1 MLPKNVKWLIFI
13 LFYFV
18 FGFNVYEDS
27 ALFLRADLLRNMYYD
42 DVEDEVFYLWA
53 QSLDYTGHFKLPSKY
68 DTEDIRSFEY
78 GWGLIVSANVL
89 QVLIDQDIF
98 LREAAQRIQQYEFDI
113 LRLEKESEYSNNV
126 VDSLKS
132 VQNEQEEV
140 KALIMRAEENIYAAE
155 LLLPEKPLRK
165 VYRKIR
171 ENPAWY
177 LRPELVQDCIAR
189 GGCCGRDC
197 RCCESRH
204 INHNTKGKWKPG
216 AGHCTV
222 ECHCCCKNRGF
233 SLEGDERQEVSDR
246 LRKRLSSRNPS
257 YLLALSESY
266 FCMPGRFAFGKPS
279 IIEFLAWVCYYGPGF
294 SKWRTIRNWRKIPEK
309 MNEK

>member
-1 MLPKNVKWLIFI
+1 
-13 LFYFV
+13 
-18 FGFNVYEDS
+18 
-27 ALFLRADLLRNMYYD
+27 
-42 DVEDEVFYLWA
+42 
-53 QSLDYTGHFKLPSKY
+53 
-68 DTEDIRSFEY
+68 
-78 GWGLIVSANVL
+78 
-89 QVLIDQDIF
+89 
-98 LREAAQRIQQYEFDI
+98 
-113 LRLEKESEYSNNV
+113 
-126 VDSLKS
+126 
-132 VQNEQEEV
+132 
-140 KALIMRAEENIYAAE
+140 MRAEENIYAAE

-233 SLEGDERQEVSDR
+233 PLEGDERQEVSDR

-279 IIEFLAWVCYYGPGF
+279 IIEFLAWVCYYKPGF

-309 MNEK
+309 MNEKWNSYGTIWIAHFSVWSVTKWLFLMFIFLRAVLNILFLYEQVPHPTMGCLAIIVACFAIGKRLF